1 MKSIQEYWSES
12 PETTEEV
19 TMKRKL
25 EQLELDGR
33 RVVMEAKHNHSSA
46 VDEQDSYIKGAV
58 NAPCPSFS
66 KIADHIDHVQC
77 TANKLDKYTTAFNAL
92 FPTE

>member
-33 RVVMEAKHNHSSA
+33 RVVMEAKHDHSSA

-66 KIADHIDHVQC
+66 KIADHIDNVQC
-77 TANKLDKYTTAFNAL
+77 TANKLDKYTKAFNAL